1 MSPAFGTS
9 GLSSV
14 VPFARVVAVPLNS
27 IFFEIELFTILLIGI
42 MVFAMQYLTLLL
54 LSKMIVAYALALFQL
69 GMVIQVFVGYKVFD
83 EKHIARKLL
92 AATVMMM
99 GSMLVLMA

>member
-1 MSPAFGTS
+1 
-9 GLSSV
+9 
-14 VPFARVVAVPLNS
+14 
-27 IFFEIELFTILLIGI
+27 

-54 LSKMIVAYALALFQL
+54 LSTMMVAYALALFQL
-69 GMVIQVFVGYKVFD
+69 GIVIQVFVGYKVFN

-92 AATVMMM
+92 AASVMMI